1 VKQLHF
7 GENLNVLRD
16 QILLDPFSRQQN
28 QNHKTKSMR
37 QTAFKFLTILAL
49 AVLVAGCA
57 SNNLLDKENAATGA
71 GFKIITPTKAEQMAL
86 LQKLPAD
93 KVTPITYGGKP
104 YYILPDLANNR
115 AYIGGPKQ
123 YQVYQQFRQ
132 KQKMNSESYVATPD
146 SVTVV
151 EINAMNWGEWDGWGP
166 DGLLGE
172 PGWY

>member
-1 VKQLHF
+1 MERTLTFNCH
-7 GENLNVLRD
+7 
-16 QILLDPFSRQQN
+16 S
-28 QNHKTKSMR
+28 KSFAM
-37 QTAFKFLTILAL
+37 
-49 AVLVAGCA
+49 
-57 SNNLLDKENAATGA
+57 TGWRI
-71 GFKIITPTKAEQMAL
+71 G
-86 LQKLPAD
+86 
-93 KVTPITYGGKP
+93 
-104 YYILPDLANNR
+104 
-115 AYIGGPKQ
+115 YIGGPKQ